1 MMTNQEALLTFRAG
15 FSSLDVSLEEVMNT
29 IQLDAFKAGAEWA
42 ANIANKTEHVMHDGG
57 CLTTMAKCYYAI
69 KQASSNLKEIPK

>member
-15 FSSLDVSLEEVMNT
+15 FNCLDVSLEEVINT

-42 ANIANKTEHVMHDGG
+42 AAKVAIYDNPNDTWGG
-57 CLTTMAKCYYAI
+57 GLLFGR
-69 KQASSNLKEIPK
+69 ASSIRREISILKEIPK

>member
-15 FSSLDVSLEEVMNT
+15 FSCLDVSLEEVINT

-42 ANIANKTEHVMHDGG
+42 AQIADEVNAHQYVKEEI
-57 CLTTMAKCYYAI
+57 LS
-69 KQASSNLKEIPK
+69 ASSNLKEIPK